1 MSTGAPHRPEATLFA
16 RSDAFIAELCAEF
29 PHFCI
34 IPKRESPL
42 SRVIDVVLKVLTFGA
57 QREFMTRYHTVLW
70 DRLYVPELW
79 ERTPDLARLI
89 TLRHER
95 IHLRQRRRYGDFVMT
110 FLYVFPFF
118 PLGLAYGRA
127 RIEWEAYTE
136 TIRATAELR
145 GLEAARS
152 PELRRHIL
160 KQFTSGA
167 YGWMWPFP
175 AVLQRWYD
183 DALAQ
188 IEKELAGAQRT
199 PPPH

>member
-1 MSTGAPHRPEATLFA
+1 MSL
-16 RSDAFIAELCAEF
+16 SDDFIAEIRGEF
-29 PHFCI
+29 PRFCI

-42 SRVIDVVLKVLTFGA
+42 SRAIDVFLKVLTFGG

-70 DRLYVPELW
+70 DRLYVPSLW
-79 ERTPDLARLI
+79 DDTPDLSRLI

-136 TIRATAELR
+136 TIRATAEHR
-145 GLEAARS
+145 GMSAARA
-152 PELRRHIL
+152 PELRQHIL
-160 KQFTSGA
+160 KQFTSAA

-175 AVLQRWYD
+175 AALNRWYD
-183 DALAQ
+183 EALERIAA
-188 IEKELAGAQRT
+188 ERREAGAS
-199 PPPH
+199 

>member
-1 MSTGAPHRPEATLFA
+1 MS
-16 RSDAFIAELCAEF
+16 RSDDFIAEICREF
-29 PHFCI
+29 PRFCI
-34 IPKRESPL
+34 IPKRESRL
-42 SRVIDVVLKVLTFGA
+42 SRLIDVVLKVLTFGA

-70 DRLYVPELW
+70 DRLYVPDLW
-79 ERTPDLARLI
+79 ENTPDLSRLI

-110 FLYVFPFF
+110 FLYLVPFF

-136 TIRATAELR
+136 TIRATAEYR
-145 GLEAARS
+145 GLSAARS
-152 PELRRHIL
+152 PELRHHIL

-175 AVLQRWYD
+175 SVLNRWYD
-183 DALAQ
+183 EAL
-188 IEKELAGAQRT
+188 ERVETELKNDEIPNIG
-199 PPPH
+199 

>member
-1 MSTGAPHRPEATLFA
+1 MSTDAPHRPEATLFA
-16 RSDAFIAELCAEF
+16 RSDAFIAELCLEF
-29 PHFCI
+29 PRFCI
-34 IPKRESPL
+34 IPKRESSL
-42 SRVIDVVLKVLTFGA
+42 SRLIDVVLKVLTFGA

-70 DRLYVPELW
+70 DRLYVPDLW

-152 PELRRHIL
+152 PDLRRHIL

-175 AVLQRWYD
+175 AMLERWYD
-183 DALAQ
+183 DALSQ
-188 IEKELAGAQRT
+188 IENELAGGASSPR
-199 PPPH
+199 

>member
-1 MSTGAPHRPEATLFA
+1 MMSLSEE
-16 RSDAFIAELCAEF
+16 FIRDIQREF
-29 PHFCI
+29 PRFCLI
-34 IPKRESPL
+34 RKRDSLL
-42 SRVIDVVLKVLTFGA
+42 SRAIDVVLKVLTLGA

-70 DRLYVPELW
+70 DRLYVPDLW
-79 ERTPDLARLI
+79 ERMPDVARVI

-95 IHLRQRRRYGDFVMT
+95 VHLRQRRRYGDVAMT
-110 FLYVFPFF
+110 FLYLIPFF

-136 TIRATAELR
+136 TIRATAEYR

-152 PELRRHIL
+152 PDLRRHIM

-175 AVLQRWYD
+175 PMLHRWYD
-183 DALAQ
+183 TALEEIAGQ
-188 IEKELAGAQRT
+188 VRPGELPGDGAKRS
-199 PPPH
+199 

>member
-1 MSTGAPHRPEATLFA
+1 MMS
-16 RSDAFIAELCAEF
+16 RSEDFIAEIRREF
-29 PHFCI
+29 PRFCI
-34 IPKRESPL
+34 IEKRTSPL
-42 SRVIDVVLKVLTFGA
+42 SRLIDVVLKVLTVGA

-70 DRLYVPELW
+70 DRLYVPDLW
-79 ERTPDLARLI
+79 ARTPDLSRLI

-110 FLYVFPFF
+110 FLYLIPFF

-136 TIRATAELR
+136 TIRATAEYR
-145 GLEAARS
+145 GLVAARS
-152 PELRRHIL
+152 PDLRQHIL

-175 AVLQRWYD
+175 SMLNRWYD
-183 DALAQ
+183 DALRR
-188 IEKELAGAQRT
+188 IEAELGQHPEGNAI
-199 PPPH
+199 PHLG

>member
-1 MSTGAPHRPEATLFA
+1 MS
-16 RSDAFIAELCAEF
+16 RSEEFIAEICREF
-29 PHFCI
+29 PDFCI
-34 IPKRESPL
+34 VPKANSRL
-42 SRVIDVVLKVLTFGA
+42 SQIIDVMLTVLTLGA

-70 DRLYVPELW
+70 NRLYVPMTW
-79 ERTPDLARLI
+79 DTTPDSSRLI

-95 IHLRQRRRYGDFVMT
+95 IHLRQRRRYGDFMMT

-127 RIEWEAYTE
+127 RMEWEAYTE
-136 TIRATAELR
+136 TIRATAEYH
-145 GLEAARS
+145 GIAAARS

-175 AVLQRWYD
+175 RTLERWYD
-183 DALAQ
+183 RALAQ
-188 IEKELAGAQRT
+188 IDAETRAGSA
-199 PPPH
+199 PVG